1 MLTAKMKRMSKR
13 RQKIA
18 VVRRV
23 KKIIASHV
31 GMPYNTDTLKSMNK
45 QIFQFLDGLAYQPD
59 PMQGVVSTVTE
70 NGMLVLKGV
79 KI

>member
-23 KKIIASHV
+23 KNIIASHV
-31 GMPYNTDTLKSMNK
+31 GMQYNIDTLKSMNK
-45 QIFQFLDGLAYQPD
+45 QIFQFLDGLGYQPE

-70 NGMLVLKGV
+70 NGVLVLKGV